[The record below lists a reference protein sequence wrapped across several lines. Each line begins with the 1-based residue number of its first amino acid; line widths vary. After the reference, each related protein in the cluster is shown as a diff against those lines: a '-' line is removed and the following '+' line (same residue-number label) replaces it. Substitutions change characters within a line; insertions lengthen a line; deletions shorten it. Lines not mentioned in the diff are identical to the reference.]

1 MGTNMKDNTN
11 PDTDKNK
18 DRTTSQSTSKG
29 ADQSADILK
38 IASSI
43 LEGYDLCENCLGRQF
58 AKLGTGLTNRQ
69 RGHALKVS
77 LSMQNNTP
85 LPDITT
91 LPEDCEICNGFFDDD
106 NLMMWADRAIEA
118 ASGYEY
124 NTFLAGTTISGLIA
138 ENEEMVWEEFDP
150 VFAEQTKT
158 EINREVGKCI
168 MDKTELDVN
177 FKAPDI
183 LFHFDI
189 ANDDL
194 TIQSN
199 SIYIL
204 GRYRKFVRGI
214 PQTRWPHRDC
224 HGSGC
229 EDCNFTGKQYP
240 ESVEELAIAPLVDMA
255 QSDDAV
261 MHGAGREDIDA
272 LMLGTGRPFVIEA
285 KKPRVRTIDIAALEK
300 RINEEAEGKIEVSG
314 LVLTEKKTVEK
325 IKGMHV
331 DKTYIARVEFESG
344 VTEEA
349 LLAAAK
355 QLTGAMLDQRT
366 PDRVAHRRADLVR
379 KRRCH
384 EMTVESWDETNKTA
398 VLKIDCEGGTY
409 VKELISSDEGRTEP
423 SLTGILGVG
432 AKVYELDVMGV
443 KD

>member
-1 MGTNMKDNTN
+1 METNMKNKKKSDIDN
-11 PDTDKNK
+11 DKTTK
-18 DRTTSQSTSKG
+18 PSTSQSTS
-29 ADQSADILK
+29 QCVDILK

-43 LEGYDLCENCLGRQF
+43 LKGYDLCDNCFGRQF

-91 LPEDCEICNGFFDDD
+91 LPEDCEICNGFFDDE
-106 NLMMWADRAIEA
+106 NLSMWADRAIEA
-118 ASGYEY
+118 TSGYEY
-124 NTFLAGTTISGLIA
+124 NTFLAGTTISGIIA

-183 LFHFDI
+183 LFNFDI

-194 TIQSN
+194 TVYSN

-204 GRYRKFVRGI
+204 GRYRKLVRGI

-229 EDCNFTGKQYP
+229 EGCNFTGKQYP

-285 KKPRVRTIDIAALEK
+285 KQPRVRTIDLTTLK
-300 RINEEAEGKIEVSG
+300 NRINEEAEGKIEVTE
-314 LVLTEKKTVEK
+314 LTLTERKTVEH

-344 VTEEA
+344 VTEET
-349 LLAAAK
+349 LLSAAK
-355 QLTGAMLDQRT
+355 QLSGAVLSQRT
-366 PDRVAHRRADLVR
+366 PERVAHRRADLVR
-379 KRRCH
+379 ERRCH
-384 EMTVESWDETNKTA
+384 EMTVESWDGANKKA
-398 VLKIDCEGGTY
+398 ILKFNCEGGTY
-409 VKELISSDEGRTEP
+409 IKELVSGDDGRTVP
-423 SLTGILGVG
+423 SLAGILGVG
-432 AKVYELDVMGV
+432 AKVYELDVMGI
-443 KD
+443 DD